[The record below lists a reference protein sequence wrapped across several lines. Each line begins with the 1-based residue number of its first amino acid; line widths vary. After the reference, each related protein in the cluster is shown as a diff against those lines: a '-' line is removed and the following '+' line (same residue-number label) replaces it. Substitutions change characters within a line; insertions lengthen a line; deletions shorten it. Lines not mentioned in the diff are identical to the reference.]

1 MIRAATGLGGTVLAA
16 VLLAACTNDAAPAG
30 SPTVETAQIPTG
42 DDDVASPELVALRER
57 AGIAD
62 CPATRSAVAPH
73 EDGLPSVTL
82 PCLGGG
88 REVDL
93 AGMRGEP
100 LVVNLWASYCG
111 PCRDELPILQQ
122 LHERA
127 GGRVRMI
134 GVDFTDPH
142 PAAALQLAATTGVTY
157 PQVADP
163 QGLLRSPL
171 RIVALPVTVLV
182 DPDGHVAYTKFGPVS
197 SYDELV
203 GLVREHLGV
212 SV

>member
-1 MIRAATGLGGTVLAA
+1 MIRAVTGLVAPVLAVA
-16 VLLAACTNDAAPAG
+16 LLAACTDDPGPAG
-30 SPTVETAQIPTG
+30 SSTVNTAQAPTG

-62 CPATRSAVAPH
+62 CPATRSPVAPH
-73 EDGLPSVTL
+73 DDGLPSVTL
-82 PCLGGG
+82 PCLGGA
-88 REVDL
+88 RQVDL
-93 AGMRGEP
+93 AGLRGEP

-127 GGRVRMI
+127 GGRLRLI
-134 GVDFTDPH
+134 GVDFVDPH
-142 PAAALQLAATTGVTY
+142 PAAALELAALSGVTY
-157 PQVADP
+157 PLLSDP
-163 QGLLRSPL
+163 QGHLRSPM
-171 RIVALPVTVLV
+171 RISALPVTVLV
-182 DPDGHVAYTKFGPVS
+182 DPDGRVAYTKFGPVS